1 MELRPYQQKAVDSIF
16 KSWGEFDKTLL
27 VLPTGCGKTVCFAK
41 VAERALKDGGKALV
55 LAHREELLTQAR
67 DKIAAV
73 TGLSCAFEK
82 AGESAIDS
90 LYPITCASVQTLMRE
105 SRLRRFSPDHYGT
118 IIVDEAHHALSDSY
132 QNILRYFSS
141 AKVLGVTATPD
152 RGDKQ
157 NLGKYFEDIAYE
169 YSIRDAIKEGYLS
182 KILVQTIPLKI
193 SLKGVKTTAG
203 DYSADDLGSAI
214 DPYLEEIAKHIPRE
228 RKTLIFLPLI
238 ATSQR
243 MAQS

>member
-90 LYPITCASVQTLMRE
+90 L
-105 SRLRRFSPDHYGT
+105 
-118 IIVDEAHHALSDSY
+118 
-132 QNILRYFSS
+132 
-141 AKVLGVTATPD
+141 
-152 RGDKQ
+152 
-157 NLGKYFEDIAYE
+157 
-169 YSIRDAIKEGYLS
+169 
-182 KILVQTIPLKI
+182 
-193 SLKGVKTTAG
+193 
-203 DYSADDLGSAI
+203 
-214 DPYLEEIAKHIPRE
+214 
-228 RKTLIFLPLI
+228 
-238 ATSQR
+238 
-243 MAQS
+243 

>member
-82 AGESAIDS
+82 AGQSAIDS
-90 LYPITCASVQTLMRE
+90 LYPL
-105 SRLRRFSPDHYGT
+105 L
-118 IIVDEAHHALSDSY
+118 AL
-132 QNILRYFSS
+132 LFR
-141 AKVLGVTATPD
+141 
-152 RGDKQ
+152 
-157 NLGKYFEDIAYE
+157 
-169 YSIRDAIKEGYLS
+169 
-182 KILVQTIPLKI
+182 
-193 SLKGVKTTAG
+193 
-203 DYSADDLGSAI
+203 
-214 DPYLEEIAKHIPRE
+214 H
-228 RKTLIFLPLI
+228 
-238 ATSQR
+238 
-243 MAQS
+243 